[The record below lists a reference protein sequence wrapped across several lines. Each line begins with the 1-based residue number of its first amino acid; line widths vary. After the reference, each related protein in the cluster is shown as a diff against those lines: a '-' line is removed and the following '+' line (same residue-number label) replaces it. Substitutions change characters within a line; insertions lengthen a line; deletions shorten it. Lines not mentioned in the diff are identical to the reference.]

1 MYWAVPVFLM
11 ITGALLLNP
20 EKDISYKKCFLYA
33 RRVLLALA
41 LFGTVFAL
49 FMMVGSHQ
57 SINIGKALLSVFEG
71 KSFAHLWY
79 LYVLIG
85 IYLTL
90 PVFKAFINSASR
102 ETIEV
107 LLLVLFVFDFIAS
120 MAKAAGHATGFSV
133 PITWPVF
140 YLILGYYCKNFDTL
154 LFKFRYLIL
163 AVSALV
169 LGVIAYQ
176 NPVLDNLWIGYN
188 SPVVALMA
196 MSVFMIF
203 MNIDMK
209 QSELLWKIDRLC
221 FCVYLIHPL
230 FIQATYRVL
239 KITPMRFGVTWL
251 GTAVMFVI
259 FTVCSFV
266 FSYIASLIKPLR
278 KFVL

>member
-41 LFGTVFAL
+41 LFGTIFAL

-57 SINIGKALLSVFEG
+57 SINIGKALLVVFEG

-90 PVFKAFINSASR
+90 PVFKSFINSASR
-102 ETIEV
+102 ERIEV

-120 MAKAAGHATGFSV
+120 MVKAAGHATGFSV

-140 YLILGYYCKNFDTL
+140 YLILGYYCKNFDSV
-154 LFKFRYLIL
+154 LFKFRYLVL
-163 AVSALV
+163 VVSALLV
-169 LGVIAYQ
+169 GIIAYQ
-176 NPVLDNLWIGYN
+176 NPVLDNLWLGYN

-203 MNIDMK
+203 KNIDFAESK
-209 QSELLWKIDRLC
+209 RLWKIDRLC
-221 FCVYLIHPL
+221 FCVYLIHPM
-230 FIQATYRVL
+230 FIHATYRVL

-251 GTAVMFVI
+251 GTIICFVTFAI
-259 FTVCSFV
+259 CSFV
-266 FSYIASLIKPLR
+266 FSYVSSLIKPL
-278 KFVL
+278 KKYVL

>member
-20 EKDISYKKCFLYA
+20 EKDISYKECFLYA
-33 RRVLLALA
+33 RRVLLALV
-41 LFGTVFAL
+41 LFGTIFAL

-57 SINIGKALLSVFEG
+57 SINIGKALLDVFEG

-90 PVFKAFINSASR
+90 PVFKGFINSAPR
-102 ETIEV
+102 ETIEI
-107 LLLVLFVFDFIAS
+107 LLLVLFVFNFIAS

-140 YLILGYYCKNFDTL
+140 YLILGYYCRKFDTV
-154 LFKFRYLIL
+154 LFKYRYLIL
-163 AVSALV
+163 MVSALV
-169 LGVIAYQ
+169 LGIIAYQ
-176 NPVLDNLWIGYN
+176 NPILDNLWLGYN

-196 MSVFMIF
+196 MSIFIIF
-203 MNIDMK
+203 MNIDVK
-209 QSELLWKIDRLC
+209 QSTLLWRIDRLC

-239 KITPMRFGVTWL
+239 KITPMKFGMTWI
-251 GTAVMFVI
+251 GTIILFVI
-259 FTVCSFV
+259 FVICSFI
-266 FSYIASLIKPLR
+266 FSYVASLIKPLR
-278 KFVL
+278 KYIL